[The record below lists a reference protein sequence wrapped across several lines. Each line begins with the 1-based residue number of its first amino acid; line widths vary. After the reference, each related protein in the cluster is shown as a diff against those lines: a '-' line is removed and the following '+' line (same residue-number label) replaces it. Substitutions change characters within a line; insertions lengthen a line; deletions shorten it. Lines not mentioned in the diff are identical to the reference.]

1 MKRAF
6 KTRNFSRWMRKTELS
21 NFALCKAVEE
31 MERGLVDAD
40 LGGNVLKKR
49 VALPGRGK
57 SGSVRT
63 LVATRRNDV
72 WFFVYGF
79 EKNEQ
84 ANITA
89 EDLEGLQAIAQQL
102 LARTSVE
109 LDAAVRDGSLE
120 EICDDCK
127 NQIPNP

>member
-1 MKRAF
+1 MKRVF

-21 NFALCKAVEE
+21 NAALCKAVEE

-63 LVATRRNDV
+63 LVATRRNDA
-72 WFFVYGF
+72 WFFVHGF
-79 EKNEQ
+79 EKNERT
-84 ANITA
+84 NITA
-89 EDLEGLQAIAQQL
+89 EELEGLQELAQQL
-102 LARTSVE
+102 LARTPVE

-120 EICDDCK
+120 EV
-127 NQIPNP
+127 P

>member
-1 MKRAF
+1 MKRVF

-21 NFALCKAVEE
+21 NAALCKAVEE

-49 VALPGRGK
+49 VALPRRGK

-72 WFFVYGF
+72 WFFVHGF
-79 EKNEQ
+79 EKKER

-89 EDLEGLQAIAQQL
+89 EELEGLQELAQQL

-120 EICDDCK
+120 EV
-127 NQIPNP
+127 P